1 MPAMPAMHAMPAM
14 TGACE
19 WETHS
24 TNEGRPYYY
33 NKFTQQSVWEM
44 PPEVMMSNAMM
55 MMPMQMATET
65 TGKPADPARLTAA
78 LINGHPVRPGM
89 PDCSFFVSSGLCKFG
104 EKCKYNHPPEKAA
117 IPPTGMVNG
126 KYPIRP
132 NKPVCQY
139 WTSTGDCKFGEE
151 CSFNHPPE
159 KCNPSGP
166 LGNLTV
172 EPYLPKG
179 GAGGAG
185 ALLQVS
191 TLPIFFRMAP
201 APATISEDL
210 HVSRMLLSN

>member
-1 MPAMPAMHAMPAM
+1 MPAMPAMLAAS
-14 TGACE
+14 E
-19 WETHS
+19 WETRW

-33 NKFTQQSVWEM
+33 NRITQQSVWEM
-44 PPEVMMSNAMM
+44 PPEVMMTM
-55 MMPMQMATET
+55 MMPTMPMTPA
-65 TGKPADPARLTAA
+65 KPADPARLTAA
-78 LINGHPVRPGM
+78 LVNGHPIRPGQ

-126 KYPIRP
+126 KYPVRP

-139 WTSTGDCKFGEE
+139 WSTTGDCKYGDE

-172 EPYLPKG
+172 EPYVPKG
-179 GAGGAG
+179 GAAGGA
-185 ALLQVS
+185 AMLQVS
-191 TLPIFFRMAP
+191 ALAVPAGRMRVRLQLGLVRLQLGSTVA
-201 APATISEDL
+201 
-210 HVSRMLLSN
+210 VF